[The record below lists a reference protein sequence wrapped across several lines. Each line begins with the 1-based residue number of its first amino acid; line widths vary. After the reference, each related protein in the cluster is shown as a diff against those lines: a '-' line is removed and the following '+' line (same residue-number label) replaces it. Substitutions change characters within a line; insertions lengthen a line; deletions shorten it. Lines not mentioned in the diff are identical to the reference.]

1 MSSWIASLVYNVKKL
16 VCYQNYSFENE
27 NRYIVKLVES
37 AVDNFQDMFHIYFVA
52 MTWPETWLRAE
63 LGIEKQR
70 TNLKT

>member
-1 MSSWIASLVYNVKKL
+1 MSSFVYNLQKLVYYP
-16 VCYQNYSFENE
+16 CYNFE
-27 NRYIVKLVES
+27 NRYFVKFAGS

-70 TNLKT
+70 TNFKT

>member
-52 MTWPETWLRAE
+52 MT
-63 LGIEKQR
+63 
-70 TNLKT
+70 